1 MDIQYGYAIN
11 KILIGIFTYIKFLS
25 KFFTD
30 MKFNR
35 KVLHI
40 WLYSCTKLYLP
51 YFNKSLLNSYSF
63 ANFSENLIYK
73 ILNLKNCSL

>member
-73 ILNLKNCSL
+73 ILNLKNLSL